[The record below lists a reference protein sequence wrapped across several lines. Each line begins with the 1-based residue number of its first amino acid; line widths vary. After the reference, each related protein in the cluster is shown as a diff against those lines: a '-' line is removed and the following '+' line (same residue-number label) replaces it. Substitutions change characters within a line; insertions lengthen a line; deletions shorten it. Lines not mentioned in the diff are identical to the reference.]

1 MTDARRLFPVERR
14 RQIAK
19 LADESGVLRIGEL
32 ASRFQVADETI
43 RRDLVW
49 LEQQGVLT
57 REHGG
62 ALSAGSDRE
71 SLYNSREREHSREKR
86 LIAQV
91 AVDFVRDSSTI
102 ILDSGTTTH
111 HLVPLLRS
119 KRDLVVITNGISH
132 VAGLLA
138 NPTTSVVVAGGS
150 VRRESVGTVGD
161 LAVATLEKLHADHTF
176 LATHGFSAQMGITYP
191 NLEEVA
197 VKQRHDSR
205 RFGGDSLGGRL
216 EVRQGVNGT
225 GCFTCRSGPGYHQW
239 SHSRGGNREDE
250 GAGARGN
257 CRRRGHRDRAEAEED
272 RPMSLGGRK

>member
-1 MTDARRLFPVERR
+1 LLPVERR

-19 LADESGVLRIGEL
+19 LAEESDVLRIGEL
-32 ASRFQVADETI
+32 ASRFEVADETI
-43 RRDLVW
+43 RRDFVW
-49 LEQQGVLT
+49 LEQQGVLS

-62 ALSAGSDRE
+62 ALSTGADRE

-86 LIAQV
+86 LIAQL
-91 AVDFVRDSSTI
+91 AVDFVNDSSTI
-102 ILDSGTTTH
+102 ILDSGTTIH
-111 HLVPLLRS
+111 HLVALLRS

-150 VRRESVGTVGD
+150 VRRESIGTVGD

-197 VKQRHDSR
+197 VKRAMIAAGSEVTLLADGSKYGRVSMAQVA
-205 RFGGDSLGGRL
+205 SLAEVDRVITSGPIPEEEIARMRDLGL
-216 EVRQGVNGT
+216 EVIVADEDIE
-225 GCFTCRSGPGYHQW
+225 PGLKL
-239 SHSRGGNREDE
+239 
-250 GAGARGN
+250 
-257 CRRRGHRDRAEAEED
+257 RRIV
-272 RPMSLGGRK
+272 P

>member
-1 MTDARRLFPVERR
+1 MTEARRLLPVERR

-19 LADESGVLRIGEL
+19 LADESGVLRIADL
-32 ASRFQVADETI
+32 ASRFEVADETI
-43 RRDLVW
+43 RRDFVW

-62 ALSAGSDRE
+62 ALSAGADRE
-71 SLYNSREREHSREKR
+71 SLYNNREREHSREKR

-91 AVDFVRDSSTI
+91 ALNFVRDSSTI

-111 HLVPLLRS
+111 QLVSLLRS

-150 VRRESVGTVGD
+150 VRRESIGTVGD
-161 LAVATLEKLHADHTF
+161 LAVATLEKLHADHTL

-197 VKQRHDSR
+197 IKRAMIAAASEVTLLADGSKYGRASMAR
-205 RFGGDSLGGRL
+205 VASLA
-216 EVRQGVNGT
+216 EVDRVITTGPIPEEEIAKMRELGVEVIIADE
-225 GCFTCRSGPGYHQW
+225 SAEPG
-239 SHSRGGNREDE
+239 
-250 GAGARGN
+250 A
-257 CRRRGHRDRAEAEED
+257 
-272 RPMSLGGRK
+272 MSMRVVS